1 MLHHDTWISFLGLTA
16 IKNSIFDIFLNV
28 LVSHHLPCHV
38 CELVD
43 WDWGETK
50 GFINT
55 DMLLLAVAH
64 QWKCFCHVYRKISS
78 AFVTCW
84 ISSWEFSSPSCLLC
98 AFVNPQGCSLS
109 LLLFIFGQQRRG
121 GVFFCFEWAKKSDKT
136 LHVGC
141 K

>member
-1 MLHHDTWISFLGLTA
+1 MLHHDMNLIPRSDRRQKFYFWHFFKCFGVTHLHVC
-16 IKNSIFDIFLNV
+16 V
-28 LVSHHLPCHV
+28 LVN
-38 CELVD
+38 

-55 DMLLLAVAH
+55 DILLLAVAH

-84 ISSWEFSSPSCLLC
+84 ISSWEFCSLCLLC
-98 AFVNPQGCSLS
+98 LCKSTRMLVVSQFSS
-109 LLLFIFGQQRRG
+109 LLPSIFGQQRREE
-121 GVFFCFEWAKKSDKT
+121 VFRYFEWAKKNGKA
-136 LHVGC
+136 LHFGC